1 MKMTKKGYQNGHEI
15 ITKVFRKKNIKTDNM
30 KVIDT
35 KICLNKNKQKV
46 RKHGKT
52 YRDTRK
58 MAS

>member
-35 KICLNKNKQKV
+35 KICLN
-46 RKHGKT
+46 
-52 YRDTRK
+52 
-58 MAS
+58 